1 MKYSEVKNDVP
12 PQVYLPYWQDRFLGT
27 ANFYVRS
34 SVDPPSLI
42 PAVRDVIGRLD
53 RNLPVVRL
61 RPMPLHLQENVFEDR
76 IVSRLSAAFA
86 FLATLLASVGLYGVL
101 SYSVS
106 QRTREFGLRMALG
119 RRARTRPPTC
129 AASDVVDGRG
139 SAPWPGWRLRSARA
153 GFSQRSFSRPTLMT
167 AGL

>member
-42 PAVRDVIGRLD
+42 PAVRDVID
-53 RNLPVVRL
+53 LPVVRL

-106 QRTREFGLRMALG
+106 QRTREYGLRMALG
-119 RRARTRPPTC
+119 AAPGGRRRGRVGACAR
-129 AASDVVDGRG
+129 RG
-139 SAPWPGWRLRSARA
+139 PVSRSAPFPDRRS
-153 GFSQRSFSRPTLMT
+153 
-167 AGL
+167 